1 MSNTGWIWVVVI
13 AVIVIGGGIWLMNS
27 ASTPAVDT
35 GTSTGTSGQ
44 PSSDTGAPTGTVDTT
59 VTGTLPTTAT
69 VTYSGTSFTPAT
81 VTIAKGG
88 TVTFVDASTR
98 GFWVASAIH
107 PDHEVYD
114 GTTRAAHCAAGYTG
128 PAPFDECGTGSSYSF
143 TFTKAGTFGY
153 HDHLNATAF
162 GKVVVQ

>member
-1 MSNTGWIWVVVI
+1 MSNTGWIWLVIVAVV
-13 AVIVIGGGIWLMNS
+13 VIGGGIWLMNS
-27 ASTPAVDT
+27 PGTPAADT
-35 GTSTGTSGQ
+35 NADTTGQ
-44 PSSDTGAPTGTVDTT
+44 PASSDTGTLTGTVDTT
-59 VTGTLPTTAT
+59 VTTGTLPTTAT

-81 VTIAKGG
+81 VTIARGG

-98 GFWVASAIH
+98 GFWVASAMH
-107 PDHEVYD
+107 PDHVVYD

-143 TFTKAGTFGY
+143 TFTKTGTFGY